1 MEAVLICCHLPQM
14 LLMHFL
20 SSLHMRCQVLTCE
33 SATRHLP
40 CTSAS
45 PQKAPSS
52 RLTGSLR
59 RWLLGGAAPH
69 LPSALSSLSLAP
81 FRVAPV
87 PCCAPLP
94 PMHPA
99 CPACW
104 GVPSARTRVVGWLIL
119 PFFGMSLFGACRC
132 GSNSVPG
139 DDVLAA
145 APGAQSCC
153 GSQPGR
159 AAEPV
164 HLQHAFAEEK
174 EQLAV

>member
-1 MEAVLICCHLPQM
+1 MGDGGSSDL
-14 LLMHFL
+14 L
-20 SSLHMRCQVLTCE
+20 SS
-33 SATRHLP
+33 
-40 CTSAS
+40 S
-45 PQKAPSS
+45 PNAPDAFSFLITHEMSS
-52 RLTGSLR
+52 
-59 RWLLGGAAPH
+59 PH
-69 LPSALSSLSLAP
+69 LQECNSTSPLHVRLPPEGSQLPADRVPAEVAAGGSCPSPSQCSSLSLAP

-94 PMHPA
+94 PMH
-99 CPACW
+99 PACW